1 MARLIISSPDGKN
14 GNLQLTKPLIT
25 IGRGNANDLVLNDSS
40 ISRFHA
46 VIKLRDSA
54 ISIADRGSTN
64 GVILNEQ
71 KISQE
76 SELKNGD
83 VATIG
88 RYTLRLEQVDEKE
101 LQVRRGQWPS
111 TLNQIIQGRPEHA
124 PLGRSPEP
132 SPSSSEL
139 TDLASRVKKLER
151 ENYLL
156 TVLYE
161 AGKALNSKL
170 AVEHICEQVV
180 SLACLIEGVERGFV
194 MLFDATGE
202 VVRQSEVRYRDPGS
216 AANRPLTAS
225 RAKAARAGSPDRVP
239 IPSAKNAE
247 RMGAP
252 QTTQAASPGAGDPG
266 PQIILS
272 KSVLD
277 LIRKEKQPILIEDV
291 RDDERFSGSESLKI
305 SGLRSAMCAPLLGK
319 ERLFGILYVDNLE
332 KASAFTQEELNVFA
346 LVAAQ
351 AGAAID
357 NAAAH
362 EKIAEQSLQRSAL
375 ERFLSPEVAEMVVAN
390 PDIRLGGVNQEVT
403 VMFADIRGFTPM
415 SENLEPERVVEIL
428 NEYFTR
434 VTDVIF
440 DNGGT
445 LDKYIGDAVMA
456 VFGAPI
462 SKGNDAKNAVNSAI
476 QIQRL
481 LIELNRDA
489 AARNWPELRVG
500 IGINTGTAV
509 AGNIGSPK
517 RLDYTVVGDTVNTA
531 QRLMANAEACQ
542 ILISESTAA
551 MLGASFDVER
561 LPELKVK
568 GRSEAVPVFSVRWAE
583 AAVVAPTVTRKR
595 RPARGAS
602 PSRSRKAST

>member
-14 GNLQLTKPLIT
+14 GILELTKPVIT

-40 ISRFHA
+40 VSRFHA
-46 VIKLRDSA
+46 VIKLKEN
-54 ISIADRGSTN
+54 SIFVADRGSTN
-64 GVILNEQ
+64 GIILNDK
-71 KISQE
+71 KIKQE
-76 SELKNGD
+76 TELKGGD
-83 VATIG
+83 TALVG
-88 RYTLRLEQVDEKE
+88 RYTLRLEDLDEKGI
-101 LQVRRGQWPS
+101 QVRRGQWPS
-111 TLNQIIQGRPEHA
+111 TLNQIMQGRSDRATLARNAEI
-124 PLGRSPEP
+124 
-132 SPSSSEL
+132 SSSAL
-139 TDLASRVKKLER
+139 TDLAGRVKKLER

-170 AVEHICEQVV
+170 ALEHICEQVI

-194 MLFDATGE
+194 MLIDESGE
-202 VVRQSEVRYRDPGS
+202 VVRQSDVRYRDSQNAGT
-216 AANRPLTAS
+216 RP
-225 RAKAARAGSPDRVP
+225 
-239 IPSAKNAE
+239 E
-247 RMGAP
+247 
-252 QTTQAASPGAGDPG
+252 
-266 PQIILS
+266 IILS
-272 KSVLD
+272 KSVLE
-277 LIRKEKQPILIEDV
+277 LIRSEKQPILIEDANA
-291 RDDERFSGSESLKI
+291 DERFSGSESLKI

-319 ERLFGILYVDNLE
+319 DRLFGVLYVDNLE

-357 NAAAH
+357 NTVAH
-362 EKIAEQSLQRSAL
+362 EKIAQQSLQRSAL

-415 SENLEPERVVEIL
+415 SENLEPSRVVEIL

-462 SKGNDAKNAVNSAI
+462 SKGKDAANAVNSAI

-489 AARNWPELRVG
+489 AARDWPELRVG
-500 IGINTGTAV
+500 IGINTGNAI
-509 AGNIGSPK
+509 AGNIGSPR
-517 RLDYTVVGDTVNTA
+517 RLDYTVVGDVVNTA
-531 QRLMANAEACQ
+531 QRLMANATGKQ
-542 ILISESTAA
+542 ILISESTARK
-551 MLGASFDVER
+551 LGKGFDMER

-568 GRSEAVPVFSVRWAE
+568 GRSEAVPVFSVEWTE
-583 AAVVAPTVTRKR
+583 KPPAAAKKK
-595 RPARGAS
+595 RPARGRRTSA
-602 PSRSRKAST
+602 

>member
-14 GNLQLTKPLIT
+14 GILELTKPVIT

-40 ISRFHA
+40 VSRFHA
-46 VIKLRDSA
+46 VIKLKDH
-54 ISIADRGSTN
+54 SIFVADRGSTN
-64 GVILNEQ
+64 GIILNEK
-71 KISQE
+71 KINQE
-76 SELKNGD
+76 TELKGGD
-83 VATIG
+83 TAVVG
-88 RYTLRLEQVDEKE
+88 RYTLRLEDVDDKGI
-101 LQVRRGQWPS
+101 QVRRGQWPS
-111 TLNQIIQGRPEHA
+111 TLNQIIQGRSDRATLARNAEI
-124 PLGRSPEP
+124 
-132 SPSSSEL
+132 SSSAL
-139 TDLASRVKKLER
+139 TDLAVRVKKLER

-170 AVEHICEQVV
+170 ALEHICEQVI

-194 MLFDATGE
+194 MLFDESGE
-202 VVRQSEVRYRDPGS
+202 VVRQSEVRYRDS
-216 AANRPLTAS
+216 QN
-225 RAKAARAGSPDRVP
+225 AGSRSSTPAHANP
-239 IPSAKNAE
+239 
-247 RMGAP
+247 AP
-252 QTTQAASPGAGDPG
+252 PGGRG
-266 PQIILS
+266 PEIILS
-272 KSVLD
+272 KSVLE
-277 LIRKEKQPILIEDV
+277 LIRAEKQPILIEDV
-291 RDDERFSGSESLKI
+291 SADERFSGSESLKI

-357 NAAAH
+357 NTVAH
-362 EKIAEQSLQRSAL
+362 EKIAQQSLQRSAL

-415 SENLEPERVVEIL
+415 SENLEPGRVVEIL

-462 SKGNDAKNAVNSAI
+462 SKGKDAANAVNSAI

-489 AARNWPELRVG
+489 AARKWPELRVG
-500 IGINTGTAV
+500 IGINTGNAI
-509 AGNIGSPK
+509 AGNIGSPR
-517 RLDYTVVGDTVNTA
+517 RLDYTVVGDVVNTA
-531 QRLMANAEACQ
+531 QRLMANATGAQ
-542 ILISESTAA
+542 ILISESTAKK
-551 MLGASFDVER
+551 LGKSFDMER

-568 GRSEAVPVFSVRWAE
+568 GRSEAVPVFSVAWTE
-583 AAVVAPTVTRKR
+583 TPTATTKKR
-595 RPARGAS
+595 RPARGATL
-602 PSRSRKAST
+602 SRKVST